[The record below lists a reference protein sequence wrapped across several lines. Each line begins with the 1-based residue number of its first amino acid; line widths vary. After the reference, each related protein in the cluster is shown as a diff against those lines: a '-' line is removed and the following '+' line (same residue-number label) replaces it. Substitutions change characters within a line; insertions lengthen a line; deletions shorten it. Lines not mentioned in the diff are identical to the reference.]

1 MTLAAPSAPL
11 VEIHLWCAGYL
22 PAVTSPLLA
31 SQRKQVS
38 MRSRRQFWCVCVIL
52 LTRSVALHW
61 IADDPCQL
69 GPFCQWRSCL
79 GASMKATTSLLQPKP
94 VAEPAIWL
102 QGSAGV
108 AAQRLRSSSDS
119 ATAPPTEILFGLGEK
134 AEEFCEGH
142 ARLKNMLERAP
153 SDADNGQAAVEV
165 SRYLPR
171 RWLAAAGGPA
181 SPKKKKGVCPCFL
194 CLECWFLKCH
204 AAFARV
210 LQRV

>member
-1 MTLAAPSAPL
+1 M
-11 VEIHLWCAGYL
+11 
-22 PAVTSPLLA
+22 
-31 SQRKQVS
+31 
-38 MRSRRQFWCVCVIL
+38 
-52 LTRSVALHW
+52 
-61 IADDPCQL
+61 
-69 GPFCQWRSCL
+69 
-79 GASMKATTSLLQPKP
+79 
-94 VAEPAIWL
+94 
-102 QGSAGV
+102 

-181 SPKKKKGVCPCFL
+181 SPKKKKGVCPCLL
-194 CLECWFLKCH
+194 CLECWFLKRH
-204 AAFARV
+204 AAFRPCPAEGLKFSSIPSSSWLLHELSSKKLKLTLRAFYKRVAENAKDKEKPRVVTEKEVVGARARADLTAAGLPV
-210 LQRV
+210 TLKVSALTCSA